1 MGNYVLYLM
10 MQAFVAL
17 IFAYFSGTLLFRQ
30 RRLYMLLAC
39 AGFYLLMGSALMEV
53 WGDKAGWTPWAIG
66 ANAALVAT
74 GVAAFGAG
82 ALLREADGM
91 ADPVMAGNV
100 ARVFIGASVVMGVIL
115 ATTGGT
121 SDAIVRPGDLPDAD
135 ISGSFGHL
143 GPAGWALGSPVL
155 VGALALSWLGMRAF
169 TLRRQMGGLWFVAG
183 GVLFLLWPFDMWAGG
198 LPLSPAIFMLATAM
212 TYFGFQSPGE
222 EEGGATDDGVGDED
236 GEPEGDTAPWVRE
249 IVAVQGSLGPAGTE
263 DSEDGAVHGTGED
276 SDDYAGEA
284 EEGGDDHPV
293 GDEVDRTAP

>member
-39 AGFYLLMGSALMEV
+39 AGFYLLMGSALLEV

-82 ALLREADGM
+82 ALLREAEGM

-100 ARVFIGASVVMGVIL
+100 ARVFIGVAAVMGVVL

-121 SDAIVRPGDLPDAD
+121 SDAIVRPGALPDAN

-169 TLRRQMGGLWFVAG
+169 ALRRELGGLWFVAG
-183 GVLFLLWPFDMWAGG
+183 GVLFLLWPFDMWAAS
-198 LPLSPAIFMLATAM
+198 LPLSPAIFMLATAT
-212 TYFGFQSPGE
+212 TYFGFQSSSE
-222 EEGGATDDGVGDED
+222 EEEVAADDGGKDE
-236 GEPEGDTAPWVRE
+236 GEPDGGTAPWVME
-249 IVAVQGSLGPAGTE
+249 AAEAQGSVVSDGTE
-263 DSEDGAVHGTGED
+263 EREEDGGRDTGKD
-276 SDDYAGEA
+276 ADEA
-284 EEGGDDHPV
+284 DVVGDDQH
-293 GDEVDRTAP
+293 GADEVDRGAP